1 MPDLNASDD
10 IDDWA
15 RDWTSVPQR
24 LRAGLP
30 LPEPWES
37 RFGGLRALP
46 SVGCLTIGQL
56 GQSLDGRIATEA
68 GRSQFI
74 SGTQG
79 LAHLHRLRALV
90 DAVVVG
96 AGTVRADDPQL
107 TVRHCTGPSP
117 VRVVIDPDGRLPAA
131 ARLFTDDGVPRLAI
145 IRRDAA
151 TPAMRGVEAVRLP
164 DQEGVFAPADI
175 VAALAARGLRR
186 ILIEGGALTLSRFVA
201 AGCLDRLH
209 VVVAP
214 MILGDGLP
222 GLRLPLLDPVDSAR
236 RVPMRIHPLG
246 EEVLLDCDLSGQS
259 IQDLRKPRA

>member
-1 MPDLNASDD
+1 MQDSARNA

-15 RDWTSVPQR
+15 DDWARVPQR

-37 RFGGLRALP
+37 RFGALRALP

-68 GRSQFI
+68 GRAQFI
-74 SGTQG
+74 SGAQG
-79 LAHLHRLRALV
+79 LTHLHRLRALV

-96 AGTVRADDPQL
+96 AGTVRADNPQL
-107 TVRHCTGPSP
+107 TVRHCTGPCP
-117 VRVVIDPDGRLPAA
+117 VRVVIDPAGRLPPS
-131 ARLFTDDGVPRLAI
+131 ARLFADDGVPRLAFV
-145 IRRDAA
+145 RRDAT
-151 TPAMRGVEAVRLP
+151 TPAARGVEAVRLP
-164 DQEGVFAPADI
+164 DKDGMFDPSDI
-175 VAALAARGLRR
+175 IAALAARGLRR
-186 ILIEGGALTLSRFVA
+186 VLIEGGALTLSRFVA

-214 MILGDGLP
+214 LILGDGLS
-222 GLRLPLLDPVDSAR
+222 GLRLPLLDNRDAAR
-236 RVPMRIHPLG
+236 RVPMRIHQLG

-259 IQDLRKPRA
+259 IQDLREPRA